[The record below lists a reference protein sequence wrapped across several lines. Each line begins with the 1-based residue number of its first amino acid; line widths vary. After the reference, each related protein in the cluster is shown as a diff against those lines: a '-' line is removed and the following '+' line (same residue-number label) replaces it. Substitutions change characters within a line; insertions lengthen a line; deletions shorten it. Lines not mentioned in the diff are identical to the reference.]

1 MSLSGSTL
9 MHGLLGRAYAIA
21 GRLSDAS
28 DVLDDLS
35 RRAGNTFVSRDA
47 LALVHAGLGAHD
59 RAIDL
64 LYEACDEP
72 SFNLIFLKV
81 SPVFD
86 TLRSHARFSA
96 LLRRANLEPST

>member
-1 MSLSGSTL
+1 MESPGVCLT
-9 MHGLLGRAYAIA
+9 RQA
-21 GRLSDAS
+21 
-28 DVLDDLS
+28 VLDDLS
-35 RRAGNTFVSRDA
+35 RRAGNTFVSRDV
-47 LALVHAGLGAHD
+47 LALVHAGLGAQD

-86 TLRSHARFSA
+86 ALRSHARFSA